1 MVAAQTVEPLSAG
14 LGLPIICADREQDIA
29 VDITSKES
37 VERFFGENSDKFQH
51 LVLFAGFTNVDEAEK
66 QRGDKD
72 GTCWQVNVKG
82 VENIVDACR
91 KFQKKLIFIST
102 DFVFDGT
109 SGPYS
114 EDDVPG
120 PDLNRVGW
128 YGITKI
134 EGEKYIREN
143 LDAGDIL
150 ILRISYPYSG
160 HDVGKEDF
168 LIKIL
173 NLYKTGKLYPMYA
186 DQTFTPTYI
195 PDVAPAILALLA
207 KGGNGVYH
215 LASPQTTTPYEFA
228 KYLLEKYEG
237 REVIVQKGSLQN
249 QLKEQKAVPRPLLG
263 GLKTKK
269 IETIFTPSSWHE
281 GIDKALSIWLK

>member
-1 MVAAQTVEPLSAG
+1 
-14 LGLPIICADREQDIA
+14 
-29 VDITSKES
+29 
-37 VERFFGENSDKFQH
+37 
-51 LVLFAGFTNVDEAEK
+51 
-66 QRGDKD
+66 
-72 GTCWQVNVKG
+72 
-82 VENIVDACR
+82 
-91 KFQKKLIFIST
+91 
-102 DFVFDGT
+102 
-109 SGPYS
+109 
-114 EDDVPG
+114 
-120 PDLNRVGW
+120 
-128 YGITKI
+128 
-134 EGEKYIREN
+134 
-143 LDAGDIL
+143 
-150 ILRISYPYSG
+150 
-160 HDVGKEDF
+160 
-168 LIKIL
+168 
-173 NLYKTGKLYPMYA
+173 MYA